1 MNQESRREAFVFFLL
16 LAFGIIG
23 RWAQPAWNFTPLAAV
38 TAMGAYYFRGWLP
51 AILLPATML
60 AISDLLLLPHDNWV
74 VPVSVHLMA
83 VVPLALGR
91 AARRSDGFRCAMFW
105 GLCGVVPATAFF
117 FVTNFAVWASKSMYA
132 GTAAGLLDCYVRA
145 LPFYRTM
152 LAGDLCYVGLM
163 AACLAAAHLIDQRT
177 ALAPARESSGR

>member
-1 MNQESRREAFVFFLL
+1 
-16 LAFGIIG
+16 
-23 RWAQPAWNFTPLAAV
+23 
-38 TAMGAYYFRGWLP
+38 
-51 AILLPATML
+51 
-60 AISDLLLLPHDNWV
+60 
-74 VPVSVHLMA
+74 VHLMA

-91 AARRSDGFRCAMFW
+91 AARRSDGFQCAMFW